1 MKIHKLVTL
10 AFLAIIPVFALGN
23 DLIGEDIVSAGNIVK
38 QYTRPRLSMINC
50 IEALKYVYG
59 DNAKSSGI
67 KYLRDIYSRQLEL
80 AASHHFV
87 IWDQS
92 KNPEIKSLSY
102 ILYDLEYNEAKLCKE
117 LESPDA
123 QMSLYIFLGKS
134 MAISV
139 TAKDSTEAEKLRS
152 QALRKEFTGFVIKN
166 FQFELNIKEFCSA
179 EKQASEILDSFIKSN
194 TKLKNS
200 DAFNTPTAELIAEF
214 NQRGVDGINK
224 LKSSEYFF
232 YKTLIGQSSDRL
244 FWKFE
249 ENDKL
254 ISLKINE
261 QKSIGNCVVSDITIT
276 VEGLRS
282 GVRNFSLKVAHLV
295 RSDRGLEVIGIN

>member
-23 DLIGEDIVSAGNIVK
+23 DLTGEDIVSAGNIVK

-92 KNPEIKSLSY
+92 KNSEIKKLSY
-102 ILYDLEYNEAKLCKE
+102 ILYDLEYNQAKLCKG
-117 LESPDA
+117 LDSPDA
-123 QMSLYIFLGKS
+123 QVSLYNFLGRS
-134 MAISV
+134 MAVSV
-139 TAKDSTEAEKLRS
+139 TAEDSTEAEKLRA

-166 FQFELNIKEFCSA
+166 FEFELNIKEFCYA
-179 EKQASEILDSFIKSN
+179 EKQASEILDSFIKSKPN
-194 TKLKNS
+194 LKNS
-200 DAFNTPTAELIAEF
+200 DAFITPTAELIAEF

-232 YKTLIGQSSDRL
+232 YRTLIGQSIDRL

-249 ENDKL
+249 ESDRL
-254 ISLKINE
+254 IALQINH
-261 QKSIGNCVVSDITIT
+261 QKTVGNCVISDVTMT
-276 VEGLRS
+276 VEGVHS
-282 GVRNFSLKVAHLV
+282 GVRNLSFKVAHLV
-295 RSDRGLEVIGIN
+295 RSDRGLEVIGVN